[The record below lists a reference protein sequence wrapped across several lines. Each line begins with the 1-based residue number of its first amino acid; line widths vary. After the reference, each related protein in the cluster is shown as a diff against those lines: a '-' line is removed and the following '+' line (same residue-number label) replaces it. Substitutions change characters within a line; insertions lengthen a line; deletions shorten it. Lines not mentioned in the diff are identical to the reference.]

1 MRYLYLII
9 VVSVAD
15 CDMPV
20 ARAVA
25 LAPILIVS
33 DRAQR
38 WHQRTLTPQD
48 TPSHYTSP
56 PLLCTKSGFVGKLE
70 INQDQDRKHSSRFNT
85 LLHSLKWM
93 IIARNIPCCFHNYI
107 LMHRDNVWLK
117 ISVCWRSCLEAT
129 TRKAPIE
136 LKIINWLHFTFFL
149 SIYKEH

>member
-93 IIARNIPCCFHNYI
+93 IIARIFPCCFHNYI
-107 LMHRDNVWLK
+107 LMHKCLLVVV
-117 ISVCWRSCLEAT
+117 SVSNHQESSYLGS
-129 TRKAPIE
+129 
-136 LKIINWLHFTFFL
+136 KIINWLHFTFCL